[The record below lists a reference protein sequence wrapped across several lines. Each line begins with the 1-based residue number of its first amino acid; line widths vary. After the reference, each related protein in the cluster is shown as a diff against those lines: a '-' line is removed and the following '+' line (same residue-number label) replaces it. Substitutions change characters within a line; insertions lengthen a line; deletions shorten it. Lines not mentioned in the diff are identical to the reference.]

1 MKRSWLLLV
10 GGVAFLALF
19 LKLSQVDVNEM
30 PRVGD
35 PVIKLATLVQIKET
49 GPHC

>member
-1 MKRSWLLLV
+1 M
-10 GGVAFLALF
+10 F

-35 PVIKLATLVQIKET
+35 PVIKLATLVQIRVT
-49 GPHC
+49 GHRESWALTSGG